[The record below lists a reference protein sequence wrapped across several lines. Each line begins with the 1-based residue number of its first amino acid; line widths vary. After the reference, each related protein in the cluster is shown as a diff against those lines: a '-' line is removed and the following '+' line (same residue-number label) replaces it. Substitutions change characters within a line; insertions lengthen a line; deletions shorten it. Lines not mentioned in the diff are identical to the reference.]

1 MKAENLKYM
10 LMNGIKSMDFIS
22 INYALR
28 EANQL
33 VELSESSSHRVPYVI
48 DSIKSVIKKVNDGA
62 YSSDDGIAIIEGL
75 IYSIKK
81 HNNE

>member
-10 LMNGIKSMDFIS
+10 LMNGIKSMDFIR

-33 VELSESSSHRVPYVI
+33 IELSESSSHRIPHVI
-48 DSIKSVIKKVNDGA
+48 GGIENVVQKVNSGE
-62 YSSDDGIAIIEGL
+62 YNSDDGIAIIEGL

-81 HNNE
+81 PQQ

>member
-10 LMNGIKSMDFIS
+10 LLNGIKSMDFIR
-22 INYALR
+22 INYAIR

-33 VELSESSSHRVPYVI
+33 VELSESSSERVPHVI
-48 DSIKSVIKKVNDGA
+48 EGIENVIKKVSNGD
-62 YSSDDGIAIIEGL
+62 YNSDDGIAIIEGL

-81 HNNE
+81 TQQ